1 MNELASEVKAGGNNM
16 TIYGVIAIILGIL
29 AMLAPGVTGLSI
41 AMVLGVLVII
51 GGIVRMV
58 WAFQADGFGK
68 GLLVFALGA
77 LTLLCG
83 IALVANPLFAA
94 GFLTILLSI
103 YFIADGILEI
113 AAGFQLRPES
123 GWGWMLFGGIV
134 SILLGTMM
142 WSQYPLAGA
151 WAIGILLGIKLFSM
165 GLIMVTTGA
174 TARSLA
180 KA

>member
-1 MNELASEVKAGGNNM
+1 MNELESNVKAGGKNM

-29 AMLAPGVTGLSI
+29 AMLAPGLTGLSI
-41 AMVLGVLVII
+41 AMVVGVLVNI
-51 GGIVRMV
+51 GGIVKML
-58 WAFQADGFGK
+58 WAFQMGGLGK

-83 IALVANPLFAA
+83 ISLVANPLLAA

-103 YFIADGILEI
+103 YFIADGTVEI

-134 SILLGTMM
+134 SILLGIMM

-151 WAIGILLGIKLFSM
+151 WAIGILLGIKLFSL
-165 GLIMVTTGA
+165 GLIMVTTG
-174 TARSLA
+174 TTVRSLA
-180 KA
+180 KG